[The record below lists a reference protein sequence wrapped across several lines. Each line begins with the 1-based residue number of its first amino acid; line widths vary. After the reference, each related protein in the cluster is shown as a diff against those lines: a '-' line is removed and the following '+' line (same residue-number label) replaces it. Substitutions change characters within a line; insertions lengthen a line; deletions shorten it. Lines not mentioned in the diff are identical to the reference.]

1 MGQKSQDTSREEER
15 DHSQDLQKSNG
26 GVLAC
31 GLEMAG
37 ARERAGGSN
46 HASEGMSLPKGGV
59 GSSPGGAVAWESK
72 CHYGRLTRV
81 TGPGLS
87 PDCWDFRRVQTAAS
101 GHPVICYA
109 I

>member
-1 MGQKSQDTSREEER
+1 MGQKSQHTRREEER
-15 DHSQDLQKSNG
+15 DHSQDLQKSNS
-26 GVLAC
+26 GVLAR

-72 CHYGRLTRV
+72 CRLTRV
-81 TGPGLS
+81 TGPALS
-87 PDCWDFRRVQTAAS
+87 PDCWDFRRVQTTAS